1 MAFVNS
7 TKTPSDSSL
16 LERTSRRFLWCCS
29 SFMSV
34 FFMLVAVHFRATFSM
49 PPALWAL
56 LLVLFI
62 ALLFRLQRALRVWM
76 GVFYLTFFPHISVTT
91 CFYQSLPRSR
101 KLFFEVC
108 RASCWSS
115 KRRPHPS
122 VCLIHSIPESWYS
135 GEFVFKSYQILPW
148 ITCGKKFS
156 LSAPYSFEIL
166 FACSKPYVK
175 IIENTL
181 KKTFTAYNRFDENA
195 HQSYF

>member
-1 MAFVNS
+1 MMLFFIHVCFFYVGCCAFQGYFFHATGTLSS
-7 TKTPSDSSL
+7 TLGTFHCFTFPSTTSATSL
-16 LERTSRRFLWCCS
+16 NGR
-29 SFMSV
+29 
-34 FFMLVAVHFRATFSM
+34 
-49 PPALWAL
+49 
-56 LLVLFI
+56 
-62 ALLFRLQRALRVWM
+62 
-76 GVFYLTFFPHISVTT
+76 VFYLTFFPHISVTT

-156 LSAPYSFEIL
+156 LSAPYSFQIL

>member
-7 TKTPSDSSL
+7 TKTPSDSTL

-91 CFYQSLPRSR
+91 CFYQSLPALWALLLVLFIALLFRLQRALRVWMGVFYLTFFPHISVTTCFYQSLPRSR

-122 VCLIHSIPESWYS
+122 VCLIHSIP
-135 GEFVFKSYQILPW
+135 
-148 ITCGKKFS
+148 
-156 LSAPYSFEIL
+156 
-166 FACSKPYVK
+166 
-175 IIENTL
+175 
-181 KKTFTAYNRFDENA
+181 
-195 HQSYF
+195 